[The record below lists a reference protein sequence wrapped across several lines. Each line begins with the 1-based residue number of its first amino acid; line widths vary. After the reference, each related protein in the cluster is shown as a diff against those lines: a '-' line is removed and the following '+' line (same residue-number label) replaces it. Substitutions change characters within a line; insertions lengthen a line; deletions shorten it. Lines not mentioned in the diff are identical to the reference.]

1 MSLKKLGRYDL
12 IRVLGKGA
20 MGLVYEGRDPNLDRR
35 VAIKTIK
42 VENLSDEAAAEYEV
56 RFRTEA
62 RSAARLQHPNIVS
75 VYDSDRDG
83 DMAFLVMEFVEGDD
97 LKHHL
102 DKGAVYT
109 LQQTLSIMA
118 DLLSALNYAHSQKI
132 VHRDIKPANLL
143 VQADG
148 SIKLADFGV
157 ARIQDSGD
165 ATRTQGS
172 IVGTLKYMSPEQL
185 EGRPIDARADL
196 FAAAVVLYQL
206 LTSQRP
212 FDGDSDFAVIQKI
225 VNHTPTA
232 ATFYNPKLPPSI
244 DAVVAKALAKSRDM
258 RYGSAQD
265 FLAALQAACKDV
277 TDTTIAPRAIL
288 PAKGSNI
295 TWTATMMPGESLVA
309 SDSGITS
316 GTSAS
321 LVTQEVELVYWKDI
335 KESNDIEDVQGFLT
349 KFPSGIYAD
358 LARRRLKNLSAETQT
373 EPTVVSPRLLAPVA
387 TDTEKT
393 LLLPKR
399 GSVEDEA
406 HFAAT
411 TSKVDAHHQTVQTS
425 SVQAALPASPRKS
438 VWLLAGLAA
447 LAVAGVAFKLLS
459 SPSPSAA
466 PNPLAAM
473 ASASSAAP
481 QPPASAPAVPVQSA
495 ASAAVPALAAASA
508 PRPAPSAAGIAV
520 RAALPASRA
529 AVSLSA
535 KKAAPDKD
543 KPAKEEITPPPDPSP
558 KAARAAPV
566 AAAALPTAVSSP
578 RAACEGRMLLG
589 FQICMSEQCARPAF
603 TQHPICV
610 ERRAMDERRREEQR
624 SRQ

>member
-102 DKGAVYT
+102 DKGEVYT
-109 LQQTLSIMA
+109 LQQTLGIMA
-118 DLLSALNYAHSQKI
+118 DLLSALNYAHNQKI

-143 VQADG
+143 VQANG

-196 FAAAVVLYQL
+196 FAAGVVLYQL

-225 VNHTPTA
+225 VNHTPAA
-232 ATFYNPKLPPSI
+232 ATFYNPKLPPAI

-258 RYGSAQD
+258 RYSSAQD
-265 FLAALQAACKDV
+265 FLAALQAACKDAA
-277 TDTTIAPRAIL
+277 DTTIAPQAML

-309 SDSGITS
+309 TESGVTS
-316 GTSAS
+316 GTSNS

-335 KESNDIEDVQGFLT
+335 KESNDIKDIQGFLA

-358 LARRRLKNLSAETQT
+358 LARRRLKNLSVTTQAEH
-373 EPTVVSPRLLAPVA
+373 TVVSPRTVAPLA
-387 TDTEKT
+387 TDADET
-393 LLLPKR
+393 LWLPKR
-399 GSVEDEA
+399 GSVEAETSL
-406 HFAAT
+406 AAT
-411 TSKVDAHHQTVQTS
+411 TSTADGNHQTVQPS
-425 SVQAALPASPRKS
+425 SAQAALAASPRKA
-438 VWLLAGLAA
+438 VWLVAGLAA
-447 LAVAGVAFKLLS
+447 LAVAGIAFKLLS
-459 SPSPSAA
+459 SPSVA
-466 PNPLAAM
+466 PDSQAAM
-473 ASASSAAP
+473 ASASSTAP
-481 QPPASAPAVPVQSA
+481 QLSASAPAVPAQSA

-508 PRPAPSAAGIAV
+508 PRPAASAAVSSV
-520 RAALPASRA
+520 RAALPASKA
-529 AVSLSA
+529 AASLTVKKATLEKEKSA
-535 KKAAPDKD
+535 KD
-543 KPAKEEITPPPDPSP
+543 EVTTPSDSGP
-558 KAARAAPV
+558 KAARSMPV
-566 AAAALPTAVSSP
+566 AGAALPTAVSSP
-578 RAACEGRMLLG
+578 RAACEDRMLLG
-589 FQICMSEQCARPAF
+589 FQNCMSEQCARPVF

-610 ERRAMDERRREEQR
+610 ERRGMDERRREAER
-624 SRQ
+624 NR

>member
-1 MSLKKLGRYDL
+1 MPLIRVLQRVNLQALMSLKKLGRYDL
-12 IRVLGKGA
+12 IRVVGKGA

-35 VAIKTIK
+35 VAIKTIR

-118 DLLSALNYAHSQKI
+118 DLLSALNYAHGQKI

-143 VQADG
+143 VQACG

-157 ARIQDSGD
+157 ARIQDSSD
-165 ATRTQGS
+165 VTRTQGS

-196 FAAAVVLYQL
+196 FAAGVVLYQL

-225 VNHTPTA
+225 VNHTPAA
-232 ATFYNPKLPPSI
+232 ATYYNQKLPLAI

-265 FLAALQAACKDV
+265 FFASLQAACKDA
-277 TDTTIAPRAIL
+277 TDTSFAPQAIL
-288 PAKGSNI
+288 PAKDSNI

-309 SDSGITS
+309 TESGISSSTN
-316 GTSAS
+316 TS
-321 LVTQEVELVYWKDI
+321 LVSQEVELVYWKDI
-335 KESNDIEDVQGFLT
+335 KESNDIGDIHGFLA

-358 LARRRLKNLSAETQT
+358 LARRRLKNLSVITQT
-373 EPTVVSPRLLAPVA
+373 EPTVVSPRLLEPVA
-387 TDTEKT
+387 TDTHQT

-399 GSVEDEA
+399 DNIEHDAG
-406 HFAAT
+406 FAAT
-411 TSKVDAHHQTVQTS
+411 TFTGDANEQTVQPS
-425 SVQAALPASPRKS
+425 SDQAALAASPRKS
-438 VWLLAGLAA
+438 VWLVAGLAA
-447 LAVAGVAFKLLS
+447 LAVAAVALKLLS
-459 SPSPSAA
+459 SPSTA
-466 PNPLAAM
+466 PDPLAAR
-473 ASASSAAP
+473 ASASNTAP
-481 QPPASAPAVPVQSA
+481 QPSASAPSPA
-495 ASAAVPALAAASA
+495 ASAAVNP
-508 PRPAPSAAGIAV
+508 V
-520 RAALPASRA
+520 RAALPASK
-529 AVSLSA
+529 AVASLTA
-535 KKAAPDKD
+535 KKATPDKE
-543 KPAKEEITPPPDPSP
+543 KSAKDEVALPSDSSP
-558 KAARAAPV
+558 KAARSKPV
-566 AAAALPTAVSSP
+566 AAAPLTTAVSSP
-578 RAACEGRMLLG
+578 RAACEDRMLLG
-589 FQICMSEQCARPAF
+589 FQSCMSEQCARPVF
-603 TQHPICV
+603 TRHPICV
-610 ERRAMDERRREEQR
+610 ERRGMDDRRREEER